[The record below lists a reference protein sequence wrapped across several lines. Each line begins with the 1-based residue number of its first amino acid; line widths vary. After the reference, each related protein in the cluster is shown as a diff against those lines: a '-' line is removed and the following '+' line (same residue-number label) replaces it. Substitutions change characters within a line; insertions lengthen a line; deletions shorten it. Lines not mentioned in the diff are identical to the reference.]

1 MATVAERLKEAME
14 LRDMKQADLSRLT
27 HIGKSSISTYL
38 SGAYVPKQQNIYKMA
53 QALSVTEEWLM
64 GFDVPKTRPHAQKL
78 LSDSIT
84 DDVIQMPVFGEIAA
98 GYGSRGEQEWDG
110 DLIDIPR
117 SYLKGHP
124 IEDYFLLRV
133 KGDSMYPMYMA
144 GDVVLVLRQATLNR
158 SGDIGV
164 ILVNGDEMT
173 LKKVEYVMG
182 EDWMRLVPIN
192 PIYPPRMIL
201 NEELEKCRVMGIPRM
216 VIREIN
222 D

>member
-1 MATVAERLKEAME
+1 MATAAERLKEALE
-14 LRDMKQADLSRLT
+14 LKGITQAELSRRT
-27 HIGKSSISTYL
+27 QIGKSSISTYL
-38 SGAYVPKQQNIYKMA
+38 TGAYIPKQKNVYKMA
-53 QALSVTEEWLM
+53 RVLGVDEGWLL
-64 GFDVPKTRPHAQKL
+64 GHDVPMNRSRDHNLTE
-78 LSDSIT
+78 SIT
-84 DDVIQMPVFGEIAA
+84 DDVISMPIFGEIAA
-98 GYGSRGEQEWDG
+98 GFDRRGEQEWDG
-110 DLIDIPR
+110 DIIDIPR

-164 ILVNGDEMT
+164 ILIDDELT

-182 EDWMRLVPIN
+182 EDWMKLIPIN
-192 PIYPPRMIL
+192 PVYAPRMIV
-201 NEELEKCRVMGIPRM
+201 NEELEKCRVQGIPRM